1 VLSGSFVKGEAM
13 TGIRAEALQKENDDA
28 LNVKNLS
35 IA

>member
-13 TGIRAEALQKENDDA
+13 TGIRADAPQKENDDA
-28 LNVKNLS
+28 LYVKILS